1 MSAKHRQ
8 RALAVDAKAAFTEPE
23 VKLLQHALATI
34 AYRTQ
39 KALRGASLTFAAF
52 EAGQDVRTPQELVRH
67 MASVIGY
74 ACTFFAGGTYRPEP
88 LDSFAAEIDR
98 FHENLQRLSAHLASG
113 KPPVGDFADLT
124 AARLLQ
130 GPPADVLTHAGQ
142 LALLRRLAGEPVP
155 PENFVHAAVDPDQL
169 GPAQAEPV
177 SPDAVWP
184 EAPTRAPGASVL
196 SGRRRS
202 RSA

>member
-39 KALRGASLTFAAF
+39 KA
-52 EAGQDVRTPQELVRH
+52 
-67 MASVIGY
+67 
-74 ACTFFAGGTYRPEP
+74 
-88 LDSFAAEIDR
+88 AEIDR
-98 FHENLQRLSAHLASG
+98 FHENLQRLSAHLTSG

-130 GPPADVLTHAGQ
+130 GPLADVLTHAGQ